1 MSRTLQPGGW
11 QGEKVT
17 YLIVRYFAGIIPP
30 LPWILVKDVLDD
42 KRIPRISLVTKSL
55 TILRNEVTSDS
66 TFYISHRIIWN
77 KD

>member
-1 MSRTLQPGGW
+1 M
-11 QGEKVT
+11 GEKVT

-66 TFYISHRIIWN
+66 ILVTELYGIKIEI
-77 KD
+77 